1 MSRIGNKVI
10 QVPASVTV
18 TVSPENYVVVKGP
31 KAQLEY
37 QFNQRLGIKLEGDT
51 ITVTRPNDE
60 IFSRKIHG
68 TTRALIANMVTGV
81 SEGFKKQLEIRGV
94 GYRAAVQDN
103 IVNLSMGFSHPVNLE
118 IPAGIT
124 VTIPKN
130 TDVIIEGADKQA
142 PTLLLRTRHFLLHDV
157 EVVFVIFSVALS
169 AILPIDTRKLL
180 RNKSLFGIVNFI
192 TSLYTSK

>member
-10 QVPASVTV
+10 QVPAGVTV
-18 TVSPENYVVVKGP
+18 TVSPENYAVVKGP
-31 KAQLEY
+31 KAQLEF
-37 QFNQRLGIKLEGDT
+37 QFNQNLGIKVEGST

-68 TTRALIANMVTGV
+68 TTRALLANMVTGV
-81 SEGFKKQLEIRGV
+81 SVGFKKQLEIRGV
-94 GYRAAVQDN
+94 GYRAALQDN
-103 IVNLSMGFSHPVNLE
+103 VVNLSMGYSHPVNLE

-142 PTLLLRTRHFLLHDV
+142 VGEFAAKIR
-157 EVVFVIFSVALS
+157 SV
-169 AILPIDTRKLL
+169 RKPEPYLG
-180 RNKSLFGIVNFI
+180 KGIRYVDEYVPRKAGK
-192 TSLYTSK
+192 TAK